1 MVYYRQERKGD
12 KTMNNYDKR
21 QIEKLKELKKE
32 YLIVRNLTK
41 EERVKRFCKAMKEER
56 R

>member
-1 MVYYRQERKGD
+1 
-12 KTMNNYDKR
+12 MNSHDKR

-32 YLIVRNLTK
+32 YLIVCNLTK
-41 EERVKRFCKAMKEER
+41 EERVERFCKTMRGER

>member
-1 MVYYRQERKGD
+1 
-12 KTMNNYDKR
+12 MNKQDKR

-32 YLIVRNLTK
+32 YHIVCNLSK
-41 EERVKRFCKAMKEER
+41 EERIERFCKAMITER

>member
-1 MVYYRQERKGD
+1 
-12 KTMNNYDKR
+12 MNDHDKR

-32 YLIVRNLTK
+32 YLIVCNLTK
-41 EERVKRFCKAMKEER
+41 EERVERFCKAIRGER